1 MQAII
6 QKVALQAALIGSMSV
21 GSYVIRKISKPK
33 FHEYI
38 QNTVYLRLNQDLSS
52 VLNDISFLKNDELF
66 KVIIDEVELFL
77 ETSTNN
83 HGVAQWKINRFI
95 KNIMNLADLMKK
107 KAVLSQDDDA
117 VTVAVDYE
125 RDHRDVLN
133 FQLESVLH
141 NLLLNY

>member
-21 GSYVIRKISKPK
+21 GSYVIRKISKPI

-38 QNTVYLRLNQDLSS
+38 QNTTYLKHNQDLSS

-66 KVIIDEVELFL
+66 KVIINEVELL
-77 ETSTNN
+77 LKTSTENN
-83 HGVAQWKINRFI
+83 GVVQWKMNRFI

-107 KAVLSQDDDA
+107 KAVLSYDDNA
-117 VTVAVDYE
+117 VTAAVDYE
-125 RDHRDVLN
+125 KDYRDKLN
-133 FQLESVLH
+133 YRLDSVLH
-141 NLLLNY
+141 NLLLSY